1 MFKNRKD
8 AGIQLGR
15 VLKNF
20 KKEHPLVIGIPRGGI
35 ETAFYV
41 ARELGAPLVP
51 VVSRKLGFPL
61 NPEFAMGALAE
72 DGSLYISPFA
82 KSKVSEERLE
92 SIKKE
97 EQTEIRRRISLLRN
111 NKPLPSFKDQTLI
124 VVDDGIATGATLFAT
139 LKLCQKQHPKK
150 LIVAVPI
157 SGREAAELVP
167 SMVDEAIIL
176 ETPEDFY
183 AVSQGYE
190 SFSNLSDEETVQFI
204 KKSEF
209 ESAYLLTQAS

>member
-8 AGIQLGR
+8 AGLQLGR
-15 VLKNF
+15 ALKSYQ
-20 KKEHPLVIGIPRGGI
+20 KDHPLVIGIPRGGI

-41 ARELGAPLVP
+41 ARELEAPLVP

-82 KSKVSEERLE
+82 KSKVTDERLE
-92 SIKKE
+92 AIKKE
-97 EQTEIRRRISLLRN
+97 EQSEIQRRIRLLRN
-111 NKPLPSFKDQTLI
+111 NQPLPSFKNQTLI

-157 SGREAAELVP
+157 SGREAADLVQ
-167 SMVDEAIIL
+167 SMVDKAIIL

-190 SFSNLSDEETVQFI
+190 SFSNLSDEETVQFV
-204 KKSEF
+204 KKSEL
-209 ESAYLLTQAS
+209 ESTSLQAHKS